1 MRSEW
6 DNVDYYFGRR
16 LDEALKAK
24 GLERKDLDDLGIIS
38 QSSLHEYIDCGRL
51 PNLRTACRL
60 AEFLDVDLNWLCGF
74 NEELKW
80 SDASMQRQLKAPWLQ
95 D

>member
-6 DNVDYYFGRR
+6 DNVDYYFGKR
-16 LDEALKAK
+16 LDEALKSK
-24 GLERKDLDDLGIIS
+24 GFERKDLEDLDIVS
-38 QSSLHEYIDCGRL
+38 QSSLREYIDCGRL

-74 NEELKW
+74 NEAVKW
-80 SDASMQRQLKAPWLQ
+80 SEVSMQEQLKAPWLQ